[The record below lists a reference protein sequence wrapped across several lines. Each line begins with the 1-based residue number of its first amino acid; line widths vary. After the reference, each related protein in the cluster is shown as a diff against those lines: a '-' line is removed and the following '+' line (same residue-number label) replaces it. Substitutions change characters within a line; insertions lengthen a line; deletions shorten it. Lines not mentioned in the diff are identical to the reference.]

1 MKLGE
6 KIKELR
12 KNAKMTQKELASK
25 INITSSTVAKY
36 ELGLVEPTLDTIFK
50 ISTALNIS
58 ALELIFSDYKPS
70 KDYNDFLQLFK
81 SGNMT
86 TDNVHDL
93 FDCLILTIIKNSNL
107 TINIDDIS
115 DNHKEIM
122 FSMCSNIINGFL
134 KDLTNYNLLDK

>member
-12 KNAKMTQKELASK
+12 KNAKMTQKELASR
-25 INITSSTVAKY
+25 IDITSSTVAKY

-86 TDNVHDL
+86 TDNIHDL
-93 FDCLILTIIKNSNL
+93 FDCLIITIIKNSNL
-107 TINIDDIS
+107 TLNIDDIS
-115 DNHKEIM
+115 DNYKETM
-122 FSMCSNIINGFL
+122 FSMCGNIINGFL
-134 KDLTNYNLLDK
+134 KDLITYNLLDK